1 MDIWQADK
9 LSLFLTMVVPGF
21 VSLKVWDLL
30 VPSERR
36 DFSKSLVDAVAYSAI
51 NFALLFWLVAYVSR
65 PDLFKESL
73 FGYLT
78 GHFLLL
84 FAFPVFWPVALLWLM
99 RTKFVSRFVVDPIQK
114 PWDFVFAKREPAW
127 VIIHLRNGG
136 VIGGRYGARSF
147 ASSFPAPEQIY
158 LEEIW
163 ALDERRNFV
172 HRIERTKG
180 VIVLGEDI
188 LAVEFFE

>member
-1 MDIWQADK
+1 VDIWQADK

>member
-65 PDLFKESL
+65 PDLFKESR

-84 FAFPVFWPVALLWLM
+84 FAFPVFWPVAMLWLM
-99 RTKFVSRFVVDPIQK
+99 RTKFVSSFVVDPIQK

-127 VIIHLRNGG
+127 VIVHLRNGG

-147 ASSFPAPEQIY
+147 ASSFPAPEQIFI
-158 LEEIW
+158 EQIW

>member
-1 MDIWQADK
+1 VDIWQAEK

-36 DFSKSLVDAVAYSAI
+36 DFSKSLVDAIAYSAI
-51 NFALLFWLVAYVSR
+51 NFALLFWLVGYVNT
-65 PDLFKESL
+65 PDLYRASPI
-73 FGYLT
+73 GYLA
-78 GHFLLL
+78 GHFFLL
-84 FAFPVFWPVALLWLM
+84 FAFPVFWPIALLRLM
-99 RTKFVSRFVVDPIQK
+99 RTSFISRFVVDPIQK

-127 VIIHLRNGG
+127 IIVHLRNGG
-136 VIGGRYGARSF
+136 FIGGRYGARSF
-147 ASSFPAPEQIY
+147 ASSFPAPEQIFI
-158 LEEIW
+158 EEIW

-188 LAVEFFE
+188 LAIEFFE